1 MHDVMLM
8 QKEKQ
13 TKSNLGKN
21 PSEAR
26 QAWRASPGLEG
37 LVLSKKNSKGVV
49 GPGRPA
55 RGTLVSTVP
64 TVAPRPTMGTP
75 KSSMEAKRRGPKEA
89 CLGRDTWDAAVAPEA
104 TTSSVPTGD
113 PLGPATSSVPE
124 R

>member
-1 MHDVMLM
+1 M
-8 QKEKQ
+8 
-13 TKSNLGKN
+13 G
-21 PSEAR
+21 
-26 QAWRASPGLEG
+26 ASPGLES
-37 LVLSKKNSKGVV
+37 LVLSENFSEDVV

-64 TVAPRPTMGTP
+64 TVAPGPTMGTP

-104 TTSSVPTGD
+104 TTSSVPTGA
-113 PLGPATSSVPE
+113 PVGPAMSSAPE